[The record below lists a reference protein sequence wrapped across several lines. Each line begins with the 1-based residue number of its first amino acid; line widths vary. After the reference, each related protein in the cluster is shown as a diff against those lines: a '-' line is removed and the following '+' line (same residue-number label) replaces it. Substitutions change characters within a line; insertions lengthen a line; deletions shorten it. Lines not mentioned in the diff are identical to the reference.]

1 MLNAFCRV
9 APSVRFSLSAI
20 RDARFFWRAIVLS
33 MRTCSAVHAR
43 RFLAFFAIEQLQVSK
58 KKVFSWK
65 QYRTKA
71 EIRCRRVP
79 CGNAFHFVWHQ
90 SVTQQRN
97 KMKSLLRLRNPLTAV
112 KIFEL
117 DAFTFGTPV
126 GFQLLYWQNTLTTIM
141 RLYSRRVSYDHGPGR
156 DVEMCPN
163 PQRLAA
169 RRGH

>member
-43 RFLAFFAIEQLQVSK
+43 RFLAFFAIEQLPVSK

-71 EIRCRRVP
+71 EIRWRRVLVERR
-79 CGNAFHFVWHQ
+79 F
-90 SVTQQRN
+90 
-97 KMKSLLRLRNPLTAV
+97 LLFGISPLRNR
-112 KIFEL
+112 
-117 DAFTFGTPV
+117 GT
-126 GFQLLYWQNTLTTIM
+126 
-141 RLYSRRVSYDHGPGR
+141 R
-156 DVEMCPN
+156 
-163 PQRLAA
+163 
-169 RRGH
+169 

>member
-20 RDARFFWRAIVLS
+20 RDARFFWRAIALS

-43 RFLAFFAIEQLQVSK
+43 RFLAFFAIEQLPVSK

-79 CGNAFHFVWHQ
+79 SWKRDSFCLASVRYATEEQDEIAVTAPQ
-90 SVTQQRN
+90 ST
-97 KMKSLLRLRNPLTAV
+97 
-112 KIFEL
+112 
-117 DAFTFGTPV
+117 
-126 GFQLLYWQNTLTTIM
+126 
-141 RLYSRRVSYDHGPGR
+141 YSR
-156 DVEMCPN
+156 
-163 PQRLAA
+163 
-169 RRGH
+169 

>member
-43 RFLAFFAIEQLQVSK
+43 RFLAFFAIEQLPVSK

-71 EIRCRRVP
+71 EIRCRRVLVERR
-79 CGNAFHFVWHQ
+79 F
-90 SVTQQRN
+90 
-97 KMKSLLRLRNPLTAV
+97 LLFGISPLSNR
-112 KIFEL
+112 
-117 DAFTFGTPV
+117 GT
-126 GFQLLYWQNTLTTIM
+126 
-141 RLYSRRVSYDHGPGR
+141 R
-156 DVEMCPN
+156 
-163 PQRLAA
+163 
-169 RRGH
+169 